1 MSVTIT
7 ELYRCSSKDRR
18 PQLLACLHSACFE
31 CFNNEVEKISAQNK
45 GGSKVVDVDGET
57 GGVDPLVSEVVV
69 PCPLCRVTT
78 SKDDLVD
85 NHFLQYE
92 NDDNDENDV
101 ATHLCQVWPLCVWCN
116 VLF

>member
-1 MSVTIT
+1 M
-7 ELYRCSSKDRR
+7 
-18 PQLLACLHSACFE
+18 
-31 CFNNEVEKISAQNK
+31 
-45 GGSKVVDVDGET
+45 DVDGET
-57 GGVDPLVSEVVV
+57 DGVDPLVSEVVV

-101 ATHLCQVWPLCVWCN
+101 ATHLCQVWPLRRSAKN
-116 VLF
+116 AIGLFATTFQSMMTNSN